1 MMRIPYPM
9 HVALQSIWREKWINL
24 LTIFAVAASLL
35 MVTLMYF
42 ALFNLDRFAGKLPE
56 RFSIAAYLKDG
67 ISPQETDAL
76 IAQIKKQEYVA
87 DVKLISKEQA
97 ITDLKKAIAD
107 IGSVLEGMQDNPLS
121 SSLEIRLKQEYVSA
135 SSVKKI
141 AAGLKSLPGI
151 DSIYEGEKIAETIAH
166 IKHSV
171 MVVGIALFTIIS
183 FGVVFVIYSSVK
195 NLFYRKRDDIE
206 ILKLLGATAWFIR
219 GPFLMEGGVIGLFGG
234 VFGLLGAYAC
244 FFLLTTQLSA
254 DLPILRLLEF
264 PHAIVVALPLIGL
277 AFGIFGAIVA
287 IGRIR
292 FS

>member
-1 MMRIPYPM
+1 MQFPYPM

-24 LTIFAVAASLL
+24 LTVFAVAASLL

-42 ALFNLDRFAGKLPE
+42 ALYNLDQITGKLPE

-67 ISPQETDAL
+67 LSAQDVDAL
-76 IAQIKKQEYVA
+76 IAQIKKREDIA
-87 DVKLISKEQA
+87 EVKYIPKEQA
-97 ITDLKKAIAD
+97 LEDLKKTVVD
-107 IGSVLEGMQDNPLS
+107 IGPVLEGMQDNPLS
-121 SSLEIRLKQEYVSA
+121 SSLEVRLRPEYVS
-135 SSVKKI
+135 STSVKKI
-141 AAGLKSLPGI
+141 AEGLRALPGV
-151 DSIYEGEKIAETIAH
+151 DSIYDGERIAETIAH
-166 IKHSV
+166 IKHSA
-171 MVVGIALFTIIS
+171 MTVGLSIFTLIS

-234 VFGLLGAYAC
+234 LFGLLGAYLC
-244 FFLLTTQLSA
+244 FFGLTTQLA
-254 DLPILRLLEF
+254 EQLPMLRLLEF
-264 PHAIVVALPLIGL
+264 PHAIVVALPLVGL
-277 AFGIFGAIVA
+277 AFGIAGAIVA

>member
-1 MMRIPYPM
+1 MYLPYPM

-24 LTIFAVAASLL
+24 LTVLAVAASLL

-42 ALFNLDRFAGKLPE
+42 ALYNLDQITGKLPE
-56 RFSIAAYLKDG
+56 RFAIAAYLKEG
-67 ISPQETDAL
+67 LPAQEREAL

-87 DVKLISKEQA
+87 DVKYIPKEQA
-97 ITDLKKAIAD
+97 LEELKKAVAD

-121 SSLEIRLKQEYVSA
+121 SSLEIKLRQEYVSA
-135 SSVKKI
+135 MSVKKI
-141 AAGLKSLPGI
+141 AEGLKTLPGI
-151 DSIYEGEKIAETIAH
+151 ESLHEGEKIAETIAH
-166 IKHSV
+166 LKYSV
-171 MVVGIALFTIIS
+171 MGVGLALFSIVS

-206 ILKLLGATAWFIR
+206 ILKLLGASAWFIR

-234 VFGLLGAYAC
+234 FFGLLAAYGC
-244 FFLLTTQLSA
+244 FYALVSQLA
-254 DLPILRLLEF
+254 GQFPMLRLLEF
-264 PHAIVVALPLIGL
+264 PHTLVVALPLVGL
-277 AFGIFGAIVA
+277 AFGVFGAVVA

>member
-1 MMRIPYPM
+1 MQFPYPM

-24 LTIFAVAASLL
+24 LTVLAVGASLL

-42 ALFNLDRFAGKLPE
+42 ALYNLDQITGKLPE
-56 RFSIAAYLKDG
+56 RFSISAYLKEG
-67 ISPQETDAL
+67 LSTQEIDAL
-76 IAQIKKQEYVA
+76 IAQIKKKEYVA
-87 DVKLISKEQA
+87 EVKLIPKEQA
-97 ITDLKKAIAD
+97 LEELKKAVAD

-121 SSLEIRLKQEYVSA
+121 SSLEVKLRQEYVSA
-135 SSVKKI
+135 TSVKKI
-141 AAGLKSLPGI
+141 AEGLRTLPGV
-151 DSIYEGEKIAETIAH
+151 DSLYEGEKVAETIAH
-166 IKHSV
+166 LKYSV
-171 MVVGIALFTIIS
+171 MVVGLALFSIIS

-234 VFGLLGAYAC
+234 LFGLLGAYAC
-244 FFLLTTQLSA
+244 FFLMTTQLSSQMPM
-254 DLPILRLLEF
+254 LKLLVF
-264 PHAIVVALPLIGL
+264 PHAIMVALPLVGL
-277 AFGIFGAIVA
+277 VFGIVGAIIA